1 MRQALA
7 TLVFAGCIA
16 AGIVSLGTRD
26 LESYE
31 HAFFSLDRG
40 TSVASVEVL
49 GHPVYTSSVGL
60 GVRLPLQSSF
70 GASPVS
76 AAARI
81 LPAPV
86 SYWLLITVSFACTLL
101 VLRHALEP
109 LCGRLVTWIAA
120 VLVFCSVPMV
130 TYAVYNDWP
139 DVTFTYCAMVACVFA
154 PQALLATLAAPRS
167 ARARTIG
174 ALSVAALTWGAVALS
189 HPGYWPHLAVT
200 LVCAAGLAM
209 VRSDLLWRH
218 RLIAV
223 ALLAVATMLPV
234 AAQVPDILR
243 EVNIPGADTSAL
255 GRYTEPTEGALVAAN
270 LFPFGTLGSRMPFS
284 HLLLALLSLVIG
296 ATSVDRQNRRLSMS
310 AALVSI
316 GFAIGASTLP
326 AGTAAY
332 SPTGIWTLRDPA
344 AGFAILAAAAA
355 VAGLRG
361 GVRRPARTV
370 ALAAL
375 LIGALQGPAYA
386 AQLVLTNFGGPQ
398 QQETASPWPNQGIWT
413 RDMTSPAER
422 VRLRGLVR
430 DPQPAG
436 QRLALWPGV
445 HEAMRTDRVAAMD
458 FADAGYTL
466 VTAWTKQRTM
476 RGLIRPNEH
485 LFSQSVELS
494 PDILCNPAAVAFL
507 QLRYLVAPPATICGP
522 WTPEPGV
529 RIDGR
534 YALFA
539 VSAMDARVRTLAA
552 ASASGQMRLQ
562 PALSAGSP
570 LLDALEPVEGSAVR
584 LEPPGVEVLLQIPLN
599 EPAATAGLAL
609 VLPVAYDEAWQASD
623 GRLHNV
629 GGLLTLTDVRQPRVT
644 LEWVPDRVAW
654 LRAGAMTVAQIMAL
668 LGFIG
673 LVSIRP
679 GRADGPEASAGLLGL
694 RTLASQWQT
703 KTMSALGR
711 PLRQPRYWL
720 YLAYTAGVV
729 WALPSVTQ
737 EPNRITLGGAL
748 LLPLV
753 ALGTARLTRI
763 DAVHTAVSAAVFA
776 LALVS
781 VGARGSL
788 SSDALSDPLF
798 WGVIS
803 AGALLAS
810 LAGRRWRIAARVL
823 AAAAGAALTIAVL
836 LRASPGVEAIRG
848 FDLLVREFGFP
859 AALSLLALC
868 VQGIARRD
876 TRRQDRWHLG
886 AAARAALLTGVL
898 LLLAGGLPVGLI
910 NGGWLVVL
918 GVLLGLAESTS
929 RERLPS

>member
-1 MRQALA
+1 MRQAIA
-7 TLVFAGCIA
+7 TLVFAGVIA
-16 AGIVSLGTRD
+16 AGTVFVGTRD

-40 TSVASVEVL
+40 TSVTSVEVL
-49 GHPVYTSSVGL
+49 GHPVYTQSVGL

-76 AAARI
+76 AAARV

-139 DVTFTYCAMVACVFA
+139 DVTFTYCAMMACVFA
-154 PQALLATLAAPRS
+154 PQALLATLAAPRPV
-167 ARARTIG
+167 RARTIG

-189 HPGYWPHLAVT
+189 HPGYWPHIAAT
-200 LVCAAGLAM
+200 LVCAAGLAL
-209 VRSDLLWRH
+209 VRSDRPWRH

-270 LFPFGTLGSRMPFS
+270 LFPFGTLGSRVPFS

-310 AALVSI
+310 AAIVSI
-316 GFAIGASTLP
+316 GFAIGAATLP
-326 AGTAAY
+326 AGSAAY

-361 GVRRPARTV
+361 GVRRPTRTV

-375 LIGALQGPAYA
+375 LIVALQGPAYA

-398 QQETASPWPNQGIWT
+398 QDETASQWPNQGIWT

-466 VTAWTKQRTM
+466 VTAWTKLRTM

-485 LFSQSVELS
+485 LFSQAVELS
-494 PDILCNPAAVAFL
+494 PDILCNPTAIAFL
-507 QLRYLVAPPATICGP
+507 QLRYLVAPPATTCGP

-534 YALFA
+534 YALFS
-539 VSAMDARVRTLAA
+539 VGAMDARVRTLAP

-562 PALSAGSP
+562 PALSAGSA
-570 LLDALEPVEGSAVR
+570 LMDALEPVSGSAVR
-584 LEPPGVEVLLQIPLN
+584 LEPPGVEVRLDD
-599 EPAATAGLAL
+599 PATTADRAL

-673 LVSIRP
+673 LVYVHPMPAHVPVS
-679 GRADGPEASAGLLGL
+679 SAPLLGL
-694 RTLASQWQT
+694 RTLASRWQT
-703 KTMSALGR
+703 MTMSALGR

-729 WALPSVTQ
+729 WALPWVTQ
-737 EPNRITLGGAL
+737 DPARITLAGAL
-748 LLPLV
+748 LLPFV
-753 ALGTARLTRI
+753 ALGTARLTQI
-763 DAVHTAVSAAVFA
+763 DAVHTTVSAALFA
-776 LALVS
+776 LALLS

-798 WGVIS
+798 WAVVS
-803 AGALLAS
+803 AAALLAS
-810 LAGRRWRIAARVL
+810 LVSRRWRIAARTL
-823 AAAAGAALTIAVL
+823 AAVAGAAVMIAVL
-836 LRASPGVEAIRG
+836 LGTASGADATRG
-848 FDLLVREFGFP
+848 FDLLARQFGFP
-859 AALSLLALC
+859 AAISLLALC
-868 VQGIARRD
+868 IQGIARRD
-876 TRRQDRWHLG
+876 THRRDRWHLG
-886 AAARAALLTGVL
+886 AASRAALLSGVL
-898 LLLAGGLPVGLI
+898 LLLGGLPVGRI
-910 NGGWLVVL
+910 DGRWLVVL
-918 GVLLGLAESTS
+918 GILLGLAESTP